1 MNADS
6 TNENTIQIVAFSTND
21 TYQTPNDFIKTFLSN
36 QKHTVLKQSKHS
48 IAFSITVPNTQN
60 LVKVMIC
67 TILNLTRTYSGITD
81 VNCYLIFV
89 NLDEEDSRDKFDSI
103 ISYMQMNCNENK
115 KVFVFAVSN
124 SENEEMHVGIKQD
137 EIKEKLESI
146 GKKYEMK
153 LILSEEKAEDI
164 SEYFVKILEYSYS
177 HLRKKNEN
185 VHNQNEDELKNGGES
200 GSCIII

>member
-1 MNADS
+1 
-6 TNENTIQIVAFSTND
+6 
-21 TYQTPNDFIKTFLSN
+21 
-36 QKHTVLKQSKHS
+36 
-48 IAFSITVPNTQN
+48 
-60 LVKVMIC
+60 
-67 TILNLTRTYSGITD
+67 
-81 VNCYLIFV
+81 
-89 NLDEEDSRDKFDSI
+89 
-103 ISYMQMNCNENK
+103 MNCNENK